1 MQNSVRFRGRL
12 IPVSGT
18 ILQSLEKSS
27 IAIESHC
34 RSGYCGACR
43 VKLKSGTVG
52 YTTDPLGF
60 VDDDEILACCSYPTS
75 ENVEVDLQ

>member
-1 MQNSVRFRGRL
+1 MQNSIKYKEQI
-12 IPVSGT
+12 IPVVGT
-18 ILQSLEKSS
+18 ILQSLEKSN

-34 RSGYCGACR
+34 RDGYCGACS

-60 VDDDEILACCSYPTS
+60 VDDDEILACCSVPTS
-75 ENVEVDLQ
+75 DNVVVDIQ

>member
-1 MQNSVRFRGRL
+1 MQTSVRFRDQL
-12 IPVSGT
+12 IPVTGT

-34 RSGYCGACR
+34 RKGFCGAFR

-52 YTTDPLGF
+52 YITDPLGF

-75 ENVEVDLQ
+75 ENVEVDIQ